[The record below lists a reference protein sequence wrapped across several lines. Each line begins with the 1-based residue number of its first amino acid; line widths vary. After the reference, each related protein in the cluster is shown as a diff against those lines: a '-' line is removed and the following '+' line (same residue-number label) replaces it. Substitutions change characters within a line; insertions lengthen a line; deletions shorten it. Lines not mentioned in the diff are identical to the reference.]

1 MWVGGK
7 VWRAPASDILVEVV
21 LGRRLVTF
29 GQLAGGG
36 QVGPV
41 GGLRAESGLLDR
53 THHFSVGRL
62 AGNRR
67 RVFRGRLLGVVG
79 VGVVAMVDRRGS
91 VAGGVGA
98 AHLVVAR

>member
-7 VWRAPASDILVEVV
+7 IWRDSSTDVLVEIV
-21 LGRRLVTF
+21 LGRRLVAF

-53 THHFSVGRL
+53 TNHFSVGRL
-62 AGNRR
+62 AGSRR

-91 VAGGVGA
+91 VARGVGA